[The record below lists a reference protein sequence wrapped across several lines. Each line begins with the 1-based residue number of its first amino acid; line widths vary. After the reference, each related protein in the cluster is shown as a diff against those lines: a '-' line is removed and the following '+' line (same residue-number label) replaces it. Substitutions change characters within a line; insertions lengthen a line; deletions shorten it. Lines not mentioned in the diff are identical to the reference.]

1 MSAGLRCG
9 WRRTHPGGP
18 SRARTG
24 EPLVIARVGE
34 PLVKVV
40 ALDGPEQAKRT
51 RPDVLNGQFE
61 VPEDFNTMFAKEI
74 EEMFYG
80 K

>member
-1 MSAGLRCG
+1 
-9 WRRTHPGGP
+9 
-18 SRARTG
+18 
-24 EPLVIARVGE
+24 VIARVGE